1 MSQIIPM
8 SELSAMDEAFHVQL
22 LPGGMCIVNPTENE
36 KRLLDIYA
44 EEIERLRTSERAIAE

>member
-1 MSQIIPM
+1 M

-22 LPGGMCIVNPTENE
+22 LPDGMCIVNPTENE